1 MNEKKERSEKVT
13 GAAADGVNDRV
24 YEIEEAASY
33 EEAAAAAGRRETQAA
48 GGGKPAS
55 PEVVSEKTPGAK
67 PDHSHRHAR
76 KGAAAEVERL
86 QEELSRISE
95 EASALRSEA
104 TDLKDKWLRSIAEFD
119 NFRKR
124 TRREWDLLQD
134 RTKADVVLNILSV
147 ADDFE
152 RAFSVVGDRD
162 DDFIRGIRLIYNK
175 FAATLEEVGVRKIE
189 ALGTAFDPTYH
200 MAVAQIEREG
210 AESNTVVEVVEE
222 GYSLG
227 DIVVRPAKVVIAK

>member
-1 MNEKKERSEKVT
+1 MRDEEKQPEVTECDAAQGDGSGGARDAGGEGVPNEAAMDRGEDAVAADVPGSAREKSPRKTAGDRTERSGKHGKKEP
-13 GAAADGVNDRV
+13 AADIERFEAELARLTGESDNLRA
-24 YEIEEAASY
+24 EI
-33 EEAAAAAGRRETQAA
+33 
-48 GGGKPAS
+48 K
-55 PEVVSEKTPGAK
+55 
-67 PDHSHRHAR
+67 
-76 KGAAAEVERL
+76 
-86 QEELSRISE
+86 
-95 EASALRSEA
+95 
-104 TDLKDKWLRSIAEFD
+104 DLKDKWLRSVAEFD
-119 NFRKR
+119 NYRKR
-124 TRREWDLLQD
+124 TRKEWDLLQQ
-134 RTKADVVLNILSV
+134 RTKADLILNVLSV

-210 AESNTVVEVVEE
+210 AESDTVVEVVEE

-227 DIVVRPAKVVIAK
+227 DIVIRPAKVVIAK